1 MARQRLRQRRDY
13 FIKRRRVESLEPDN
27 KAGNP
32 KARRPGGKVK
42 RIAIIAPLVLLILL
56 LLGALLW
63 VCGCGRG

>member
-1 MARQRLRQRRDY
+1 MEKPTD
-13 FIKRRRVESLEPDN
+13 EPDN
-27 KAGNP
+27 KAWKP
-32 KARRPGGKVK
+32 KTRRPGGKVK